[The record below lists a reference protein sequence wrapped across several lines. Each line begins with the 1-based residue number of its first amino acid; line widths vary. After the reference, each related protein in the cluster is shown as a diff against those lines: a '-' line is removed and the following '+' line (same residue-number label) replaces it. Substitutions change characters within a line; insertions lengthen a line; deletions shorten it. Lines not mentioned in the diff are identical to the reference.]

1 MAALAEAAVAEPGAG
16 GGSLVVTAASN
27 GPVISL
33 DSVTKRYQMGNVVV
47 TALDNASLSVRQ
59 GEMVA
64 IMGPSG
70 SGKSTM
76 MNIVGCLDVPTSGH
90 YLLDGEDVGS
100 MNDDRLAAIRNR
112 KVGFVF
118 QVYNLLPRLSA
129 VANVELPLM
138 YGKGAD
144 RRARALDALARV
156 GLAKRSG
163 HRPTELS
170 GGEQQRVGIARAL
183 VKNPTILLA
192 DEPTGNLDSASSEE
206 IMTIIGGLNRN
217 EGITVVIVTH
227 ESDIASRA
235 RRTVSMRDGKIT
247 GDTGETNTPTS

>member
-1 MAALAEAAVAEPGAG
+1 MQADATRPIIELDD
-16 GGSLVVTAASN
+16 ASK
-27 GPVISL
+27 I
-33 DSVTKRYQMGNVVV
+33 YQLGKVEV
-47 TALDNASLSVRQ
+47 TALRQASLTVRQ

-76 MNIVGCLDVPTSGH
+76 MNILGCLDVPSSGA
-90 YLLDGEDVGS
+90 YMLEGEDVGR
-100 MNDDRLAAIRNR
+100 MGDDRLAAIRNR

-118 QVYNLLPRLSA
+118 QTYNLLPRLTA

-138 YGKGAD
+138 YGNGSD
-144 RRARALDALARV
+144 RRMRALNALEKV
-156 GLAKRSG
+156 GLGNRAG

-183 VKNPTILLA
+183 VKDPSVLLT
-192 DEPTGNLDSASSEE
+192 DEPTGNLDSRSSEE
-206 IMTIIGGLNRN
+206 IMAIIQQLNRE

-227 ESDIASRA
+227 ERDIAGYAQRV
-235 RRTVSMRDGKIT
+235 VSMRDGEIT
-247 GDTGETNTPTS
+247 GDQVQKPAIAGRSSTLSEVAS